1 MGKHEKDDVLLNV
14 SHIESVREREEVG
27 RLLAHDCSLWSRAR
41 VRNPGGTR
49 SSHHTHRKDQ
59 KVGPRAQSWKA
70 GRGGVTVTRDEPRGG
85 SPHLNLRWLHPVS
98 LTCADRE
105 YLEPPL
111 TLRSSTSPA
120 SRDALFATR
129 GSDASRPS
137 HPLMASKAASLA
149 EGLANLPPLAFNVPV
164 GRRRSWRAMNSKA
177 RAPSLAVKASPKRD
191 KVGSFD
197 ANPRRLL
204 MHTELRWIAISR
216 LAFENT
222 YKSFERYELLAEIA
236 VLEEEVVRLEEQVVN
251 FRQGLYQEAIYISSC
266 KKTKELGY
274 DVDSLSQNSK
284 TLGQRKSFSN
294 SAYTEDLAFTKQ
306 LASLQWSS
314 NTDRNVPS
322 SNQFVDDKLSPKK
335 LNSSLAITEKQQG
348 KENQIGANFP
358 RNCRQS
364 PVRRVSKVGTAANGN
379 KQADARVIAFVL
391 S

>member
-1 MGKHEKDDVLLNV
+1 MQ
-14 SHIESVREREEVG
+14 
-27 RLLAHDCSLWSRAR
+27 A
-41 VRNPGGTR
+41 
-49 SSHHTHRKDQ
+49 
-59 KVGPRAQSWKA
+59 
-70 GRGGVTVTRDEPRGG
+70 
-85 SPHLNLRWLHPVS
+85 
-98 LTCADRE
+98 
-105 YLEPPL
+105 
-111 TLRSSTSPA
+111 
-120 SRDALFATR
+120 
-129 GSDASRPS
+129 
-137 HPLMASKAASLA
+137 
-149 EGLANLPPLAFNVPV
+149 V

-197 ANPRRLL
+197 ANPRRVSVLL
-204 MHTELRWIAISR
+204 GLDALCLGKTL
-216 LAFENT
+216 
-222 YKSFERYELLAEIA
+222 ELLAEIA

-379 KQADARVIAFVL
+379 KQADARGTTLKSCWRHLLRYQAFLEQGIPGSPEMIVAL
-391 S
+391 MLK